1 MKKLNFLFA
10 LLLLAG
16 ITSAQTTNWGLDKAH
31 SKVGFIATHFVVA
44 ETEGMFKDFDV
55 KVSSPAADFNGA
67 SVEFTAKV
75 ASINTENEKRDGHL
89 KSDDFF
95 NAEKF
100 PEIKFAGKLEKQG
113 NKYVLKGDLTIR
125 DVTKQVTFDV
135 TYGGTTY
142 IEAYKATKTGF
153 RLKGKIN
160 RFDFNLKWSAK
171 NGADYVV
178 GEEVELNVKVELNK
192 QA

>member
-1 MKKLNFLFA
+1 MKKLNVLFA
-10 LLLLAG
+10 LLLMAG
-16 ITSAQTTNWGLDKAH
+16 VASAQTTNWGLDRGH
-31 SKVGFIATHFVVA
+31 SKVGFSATHFVVS
-44 ETEGMFKDFDV
+44 ETEGEFKDFDV
-55 KVSSPAADFNGA
+55 KVASTAADFNGA

-75 ASINTENEKRDGHL
+75 ASINTDNEKRDGHL

-100 PEIKFAGKLEKQG
+100 PEIKFVGKLEKKG
-113 NKYVLKGDLTIR
+113 NKYVLNGNLTIR
-125 DVTKQVTFDV
+125 DVTKPVSFEV

-142 IEAYKATKTGF
+142 IEAYKATKAGF
-153 RLKGKIN
+153 KLKGKIN
-160 RFDFNLKWSAK
+160 RFDYNLKWSAK